1 MPIFGVF
8 MLESQYQ
15 AQLIKELKQRFP
27 GCIVLKN
34 DPDYLQGFPDLTL
47 LCDGF
52 WAVLE
57 VKRSELALNRPNQ
70 EFYVKMTNKMSF
82 AAFIYPENEEE
93 VLRALQF
100 AYERSRAAR
109 VPLAQ

>member
-1 MPIFGVF
+1 

-15 AQLIKELKQRFP
+15 AELIKTLKQMFP

-57 VKRSELALNRPNQ
+57 VKRSERALDRPNQ
-70 EFYVKMTNKMSF
+70 AFYVEMADKMSF

-100 AYERSRAAR
+100 AYERRGAAR